1 MSGQATRLTSSYIK
15 EEYGSWKYIYCFIP
29 VSEGTID
36 RDTMRRMRDFSTFNI
51 SHELTACPLLSFLP
65 HNLRIQLL
73 CSLLTEKHILAEY
86 IFAKHLLFVF

>member
-1 MSGQATRLTSSYIK
+1 MDSTLQHNQCLVKLRLTSSYIK

-51 SHELTACPLLSFLP
+51 SHELTACPLYHF
-65 HNLRIQLL
+65 
-73 CSLLTEKHILAEY
+73 SLIISGYNYYA
-86 IFAKHLLFVF
+86 VF